1 MAKLLKLRRGTTSQH
16 GSFTGAEGEVTIDT
30 NKDTLV
36 VHDNALAG
44 GRPLLREDMSNLP
57 AGTIDNADVNGSA
70 AIAGT
75 KISPDFGSQAV
86 TTTGALTAG
95 SVNTSGALGCNG
107 ELSVVSASPIINL
120 TDTNANS
127 DFQIKVDGGHFDIK
141 DTTNNTGRLN
151 IQSDGTTTISGN
163 LNASSG
169 VDVTGNVTATG
180 AVDAAGMTI
189 SAATPTLNFNDS
201 NDNPDF
207 RFLVNS
213 NAFILE
219 DTTNSANRFVVNS
232 DGHVDVIGNLD
243 VGAGLDVTGSM
254 TVTGTVDGRDVAAD
268 GTKLDGIESSAT
280 ADQTAAE
287 IRTLVESA
295 SDSNVF
301 TDADHSKLNG
311 IAASATNVTNNN
323 QISNGAGYI
332 TSSGSCASATNADTV
347 DSLHASQFVRS
358 DTSDTMSGALE
369 ITGSLRVGHQA
380 NSSDIYM
387 NDSDETTRRIH
398 CNSSRIGFLTSAN
411 NWGCYADNSGNWTAV
426 GNVTAYSDQK
436 LKTNVNTIN
445 DALSIVGK
453 LRGVS
458 FDWKADGEHS
468 IGLIAQEVK
477 EVLPELVVT
486 NKGISPVT
494 QEIEEIK
501 SVDYGKIVGVLINA
515 INELKAELDAHKA
528 EVAGHH
534 GGK

>member
-268 GTKLDGIESSAT
+268 GTKL
-280 ADQTAAE
+280 
-287 IRTLVESA
+287 
-295 SDSNVF
+295 
-301 TDADHSKLNG
+301 
-311 IAASATNVTNNN
+311 
-323 QISNGAGYI
+323 
-332 TSSGSCASATNADTV
+332 
-347 DSLHASQFVRS
+347 
-358 DTSDTMSGALE
+358 
-369 ITGSLRVGHQA
+369 
-380 NSSDIYM
+380 
-387 NDSDETTRRIH
+387 
-398 CNSSRIGFLTSAN
+398 
-411 NWGCYADNSGNWTAV
+411 
-426 GNVTAYSDQK
+426 
-436 LKTNVNTIN
+436 
-445 DALSIVGK
+445 
-453 LRGVS
+453 
-458 FDWKADGEHS
+458 
-468 IGLIAQEVK
+468 
-477 EVLPELVVT
+477 
-486 NKGISPVT
+486 
-494 QEIEEIK
+494 
-501 SVDYGKIVGVLINA
+501 
-515 INELKAELDAHKA
+515 
-528 EVAGHH
+528 
-534 GGK
+534 